1 MYTSDATLLAM
12 DAIKSM
18 FSNSKAKA
26 NVSPDGGAPDTVGTA
41 VAHTHAVMQ
50 KRSAAPR
57 AGRLAGRARAKGK

>member
-1 MYTSDATLLAM
+1 M

-41 VAHTHAVMQ
+41 VAHRFPGLRVCES
-50 KRSAAPR
+50 SADEASLPQVE
-57 AGRLAGRARAKGK
+57 RLGARGV

>member
-1 MYTSDATLLAM
+1 M

-41 VAHTHAVMQ
+41 VAHTPVGNAQTPAPEVPE
-50 KRSAAPR
+50 STAANFQNVAAEKHTR
-57 AGRLAGRARAKGK
+57 V